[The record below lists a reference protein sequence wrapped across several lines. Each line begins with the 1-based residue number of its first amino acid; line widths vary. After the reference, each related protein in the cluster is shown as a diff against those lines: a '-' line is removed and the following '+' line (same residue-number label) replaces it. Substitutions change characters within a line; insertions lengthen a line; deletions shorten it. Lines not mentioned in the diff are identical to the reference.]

1 MAERIA
7 DLNKTLYDLTTEYPE
22 LVDILFDLGFMG
34 VKNPVMRETHG
45 KQMTVKAG
53 CGHLGLNLGQVAER
67 LREKGFTVKE

>member
-1 MAERIA
+1 MAKTV

-22 LVDILFDLGFMG
+22 LIEVLFDLGFMG

-53 CGHLGLNLGQVAER
+53 CGHLGLDLGQLAAA
-67 LREKGFTVKE
+67 LRAKGYTVIE